1 MYYLYRYDFEKVY
14 SFQLSCAKYFKKI
27 KDPFNKPG
35 LLPNYLD
42 AYFIILSIHITRN
55 HFIDSDISYITYR
68 CSREVTDT

>member
-42 AYFIILSIHITRN
+42 AYFY
-55 HFIDSDISYITYR
+55 HFIYSYH
-68 CSREVTDT
+68 